1 MDCQLRTISVFLSG
15 DTMKKLKLM
24 LDALAVDSF
33 EIGKQGDRS
42 GTVVGRDNSPTSAL
56 SCDPDVCVLSE
67 DHSCVCTET
76 EGCPEPTSYGET
88 C

>member
-1 MDCQLRTISVFLSG
+1 
-15 DTMKKLKLM
+15 MKKLKLV
-24 LDALAVDSF
+24 LDALAVDTYETMTSA
-33 EIGKQGDRS
+33 DRH
-42 GTVVGRDNSPTSAL
+42 GTVVGQANSPTSAF

-76 EGCPEPTSYGET
+76 QGCPDVTSYGET

>member
-1 MDCQLRTISVFLSG
+1 
-15 DTMKKLKLM
+15 MKKLKLM
-24 LDALAVDSF
+24 LDALAVDTF
-33 EIGKQGDRS
+33 ATVKPVEQR
-42 GTVVGRDNSPTSAL
+42 GTVVGQENSSTSAL

-76 EGCPEPTSYGET
+76 KGCPEATSYGET